1 MRILWPAKNMRRV
14 NMSGTMT
21 DQDLL
26 DRGFKQ
32 FPPTYPI
39 DPTGV
44 KNKYQKCYSDEIG
57 RRYFITVSEWEP
69 IFDRRTGKTWPINYE
84 YHVYFQKDD
93 GKGSTK
99 AIKILLYAGW
109 DIDEVEDYVQKLF
122 ETGLFEYYEKWED
135 C

>member
-1 MRILWPAKNMRRV
+1 
-14 NMSGTMT
+14 MSGTMT

-39 DPTGV
+39 DPAGV

-57 RRYFITVSEWEP
+57 KRYFITVSEWEP

-84 YHVYFQKDD
+84 YDVYFQKDD

-109 DIDEVEDYVQKLF
+109 DVDEVEEYVQRLF
-122 ETGLFEYYEKWED
+122 ETGLFDYYEKWED